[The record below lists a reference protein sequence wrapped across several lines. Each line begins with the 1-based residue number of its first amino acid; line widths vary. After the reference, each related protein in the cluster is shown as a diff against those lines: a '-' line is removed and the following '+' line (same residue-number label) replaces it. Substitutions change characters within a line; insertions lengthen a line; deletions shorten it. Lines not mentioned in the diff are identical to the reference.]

1 MPQNKRA
8 PQAGFSLLE
17 YVLGLTVLAIVL
29 VGVGIYVLSYP
40 RQLDSIFQF
49 RAVALAEAVAEQVI
63 SVKYDHANN
72 PYLEEDKQ
80 RCGAA
85 DFPCSNMPNE
95 NLEKVSD
102 FSAVDDFQL
111 WCADG
116 ERKAIGPIK
125 GDKLAEMLDLPQ
137 PNLYRDFTLETCV
150 TPPSSADQETNKELV
165 KTVTINV
172 AIGNRDRLSFI
183 LHRYNIQ

>member
-29 VGVGIYVLSYP
+29 VGVGIYLLSYP

-72 PYLEEDKQ
+72 PYLADKQ

-125 GDKLAEMLDLPQ
+125 GDKLAQMLDLPQ
-137 PNLYRDFTLETCV
+137 PNLYHDFTLETCV
-150 TPPSSADQETNKELV
+150 ELPLGSEEDGDELV
-165 KTVTINV
+165 KKVTITVN
-172 AIGNRDRLSFI
+172 IGSRDQLSFK
-183 LHRYNIQ
+183 LDRYNIQ

>member
-1 MPQNKRA
+1 MPQNKYARA
-8 PQAGFSLLE
+8 QAGFSLLE

-29 VGVGIYVLSYP
+29 VGVGIYLLSYP

-80 RCGAA
+80 RCGGHE
-85 DFPCSNMPNE
+85 FPCSNMPNE
-95 NLEKVSD
+95 NTLEKVSD
-102 FSAVDDFQL
+102 FTAVDDFQL

-116 ERKAIGPIK
+116 DRGATGSIK
-125 GDKLAEMLDLPQ
+125 GDKLAEMLGLPQ

-150 TPPSSADQETNKELV
+150 TLPSEDNEELV

-172 AIGNRDRLSFI
+172 AIGNRDRLSFV